1 MTTFKNLL
9 CLSALGAIMAGPA
22 FAGTITQFAN
32 VANQNTDL
40 TNVSFAPTIN
50 QYNGASTLLSV
61 EVIFSGTG
69 NTTITANNTAS
80 TSQTFT
86 AKTLVDYILTA
97 PGAGTN
103 VTEFT
108 LNGSTGSVTLAGNT
122 QTTYGPF
129 TLTGAVAYDQT
140 FTGAGTLAAYKG
152 PGTVTANMST
162 FTGLLVSGSG
172 GNLTV
177 TQATVAGGNFEVIY
191 TYADPTGA
199 PEPVSMALLGTGLL
213 GLGFV
218 RRRGRRG

>member
-22 FAGTITQFAN
+22 FAGTIIQSAN
-32 VANQNTDL
+32 VPDQNTEL
-40 TNVSFAPTIN
+40 NNVSFAPAIN

-69 NTTITANNTAS
+69 NTTITANNTGN

-103 VTEFT
+103 VIEFT
-108 LNGSTGSVTLAGNT
+108 LNGSTGLVTLAAGT

-140 FTGAGTLAAYKG
+140 FTDAGTLAAYTG
-152 PGTVTANMST
+152 AGTVTANMST
-162 FTGLLVSGSG
+162 LTGLSVTGSG
-172 GNLTV
+172 GNITV
-177 TQATVAGGNFEVIY
+177 NQATVAGGQFEVIY
-191 TYADPTGA
+191 TFADRTV

-213 GLGFV
+213 GLGLV
-218 RRRGRRG
+218 RLRGRRG